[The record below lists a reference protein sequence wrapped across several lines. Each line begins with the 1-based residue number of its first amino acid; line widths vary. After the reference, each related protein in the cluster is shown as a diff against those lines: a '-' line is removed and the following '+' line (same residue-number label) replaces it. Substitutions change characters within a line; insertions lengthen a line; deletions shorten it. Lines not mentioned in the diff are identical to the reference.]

1 MAVSPDGRHVAAGG
15 SAESVVKIY
24 EVSTGREVR
33 TIQAPQGATY
43 TLGYSGDGKY
53 IVGSHADGTL
63 RAWDAELGSEA
74 RNLSAAGYVHAY
86 AFSRDGKLMAYP
98 AADGSLQ
105 IIEMGTW
112 NETASLEGHPG
123 GAWSVAFDPSGR
135 FLASAGKDGSVKVW
149 EVSSRK
155 MVNALATG
163 VGQTARLTFTPEGQ
177 ALVVTGS
184 DSVVRVFGRKK

>member
-1 MAVSPDGRHVAAGG
+1 
-15 SAESVVKIY
+15 
-24 EVSTGREVR
+24 
-33 TIQAPQGATY
+33 
-43 TLGYSGDGKY
+43 
-53 IVGSHADGTL
+53 
-63 RAWDAELGSEA
+63 
-74 RNLSAAGYVHAY
+74 
-86 AFSRDGKLMAYP
+86 
-98 AADGSLQ
+98 
-105 IIEMGTW
+105 MGTW